1 MNDAKKNLKIKM
13 LLETFEDANLVD
25 INKGEEE

>member
-1 MNDAKKNLKIKM
+1 MQKKNLKIKM

>member
-1 MNDAKKNLKIKM
+1 MMQKKNLKIKM